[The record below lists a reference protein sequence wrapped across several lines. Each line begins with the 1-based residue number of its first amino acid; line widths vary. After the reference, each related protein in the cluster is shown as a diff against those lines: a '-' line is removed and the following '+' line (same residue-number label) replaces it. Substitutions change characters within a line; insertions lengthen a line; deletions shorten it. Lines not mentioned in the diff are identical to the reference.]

1 MIIAAETEISYFD
14 ILTTLE
20 HEVENDII
28 PEEEKVE
35 VFNLITKLK
44 TKLWKYS
51 Y

>member
-1 MIIAAETEISYFD
+1 MIVAAEAELSYFD
-14 ILTTLE
+14 MLTMLE
-20 HEVENDII
+20 CEVENDTI
-28 PEEEKVE
+28 PENEKIE